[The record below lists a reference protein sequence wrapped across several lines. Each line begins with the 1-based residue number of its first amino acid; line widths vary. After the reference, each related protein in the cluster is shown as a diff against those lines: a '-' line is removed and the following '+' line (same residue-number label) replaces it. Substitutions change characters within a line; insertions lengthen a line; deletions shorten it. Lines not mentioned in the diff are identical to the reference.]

1 MPSRD
6 LSEYLAFLLASAQRN
21 MRIGLSQS
29 IGSEEFSEE
38 QWRILYVLS
47 DKQGHPMG
55 ELAERVLM
63 NGPAMSKNMDKLV
76 SRGMVFRAVDTQ
88 DSRRVLAYITDVG
101 LHALERL
108 RKRVDSHHGSIEE
121 ALGPRKTKQL
131 KRLLETF
138 IEETR
143 LD

>member
-29 IGSEEFSEE
+29 IGSEDFSEE

-88 DSRRVLAYITDVG
+88 DSRKVLAYITDLG
-101 LHALERL
+101 LRSLERL

-131 KRLLETF
+131 KKLLETF

-143 LD
+143 RD

>member
-1 MPSRD
+1 MPPRD

-21 MRIGLSQS
+21 MRIGLSQT

-108 RKRVDSHHGSIEE
+108 RKRVDLHHGSIEE

>member
-1 MPSRD
+1 
-6 LSEYLAFLLASAQRN
+6 

-29 IGSEEFSEE
+29 IGSEDFSEE

-88 DSRRVLAYITDVG
+88 DSRKVLAYITDLG
-101 LHALERL
+101 LRSLERL

-131 KRLLETF
+131 KKLLETF

-143 LD
+143 RD

>member
-29 IGSEEFSEE
+29 IGSEDFSEE

-55 ELAERVLM
+55 EWAERVLM

-88 DSRRVLAYITDVG
+88 DSRKVLAYITDLG
-101 LHALERL
+101 LRSLERL

-131 KRLLETF
+131 KKLLETF

-143 LD
+143 RD

>member
-1 MPSRD
+1 MPPRD

-101 LHALERL
+101 LHALEPL